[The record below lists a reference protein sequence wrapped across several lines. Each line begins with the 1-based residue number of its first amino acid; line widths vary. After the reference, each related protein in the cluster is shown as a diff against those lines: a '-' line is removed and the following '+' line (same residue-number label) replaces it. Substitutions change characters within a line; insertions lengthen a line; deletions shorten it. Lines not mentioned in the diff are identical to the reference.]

1 MKSNEFI
8 REAGRNGSM
17 DDFGQPINRIP
28 TDAEYAARM
37 AAGQKNLQRLKDF
50 GSRIKNAFFSPSVSL
65 ADGPADAAERA
76 AAASGYTGIDPVQ
89 RQRAG
94 MAPATQQE
102 INRYMRDNPAVV
114 TNASGQVWKDGSGNP
129 IMSGGALDTE
139 RAARAAAPRRGAD
152 FDADAEVGAV
162 DPAVI

>member
-76 AAASGYTGIDPVQ
+76 AAASGPAATAAAAAG
-89 RQRAG
+89 RRA
-94 MAPATQQE
+94 AP
-102 INRYMRDNPAVV
+102 DVPA
-114 TNASGQVWKDGSGNP
+114 A
-129 IMSGGALDTE
+129 
-139 RAARAAAPRRGAD
+139 RAARAAAAAAPAAAAAAVSPAGAHACARR
-152 FDADAEVGAV
+152 VL
-162 DPAVI
+162 